1 MNGLQAIRERIL
13 DEARQAAAQID
24 EQAEKQVGEILSVAE
39 QDKTKIVTEAE
50 IKAEKQAEALLARAR
65 STALMESRKTLL
77 EARQQMIDRAIS
89 GAVEQ
94 IRTLP
99 EEQRV
104 AYYRDLIAS
113 SSIKNGEIILS
124 AADRHLADRLLKGR
138 DDLRLSDE
146 IGRFNGGLILRRG
159 QVEDNLTLAI
169 IIAGRRPELVRAA
182 ADILFPDDNAE

>member
-1 MNGLQAIRERIL
+1 
-13 DEARQAAAQID
+13 
-24 EQAEKQVGEILSVAE
+24 
-39 QDKTKIVTEAE
+39 
-50 IKAEKQAEALLARAR
+50 
-65 STALMESRKTLL
+65 
-77 EARQQMIDRAIS
+77 MIDRAIS

-146 IGRFNGGLILRRG
+146 IGRFNGGLVLRRG

>member
-1 MNGLQAIRERIL
+1 M
-13 DEARQAAAQID
+13 
-24 EQAEKQVGEILSVAE
+24 
-39 QDKTKIVTEAE
+39 
-50 IKAEKQAEALLARAR
+50 EALLARAQHA
-65 STALMESRKTLL
+65 ALMESRKTLL

-124 AADRHLADRLLKGR
+124 AADRHSADRLLKGR

-146 IGRFNGGLILRRG
+146 IGRFNGGLVLRRG
-159 QVEDNLTLAI
+159 QVEDNLTLATSSSP
-169 IIAGRRPELVRAA
+169 AGGRNLSERRPT
-182 ADILFPDDNAE
+182 FFSG